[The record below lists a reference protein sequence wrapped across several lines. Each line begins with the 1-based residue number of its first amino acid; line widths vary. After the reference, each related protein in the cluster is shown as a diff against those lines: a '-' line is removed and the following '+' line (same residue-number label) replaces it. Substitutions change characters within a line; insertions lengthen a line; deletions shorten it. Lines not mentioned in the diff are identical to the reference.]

1 LAVPATLSLLC
12 PCGIDLRP
20 PADIGFPVAAA

>member
-1 LAVPATLSLLC
+1 VLAALFLLC

-20 PADIGFPVAAA
+20 RLAMGFPVAAA